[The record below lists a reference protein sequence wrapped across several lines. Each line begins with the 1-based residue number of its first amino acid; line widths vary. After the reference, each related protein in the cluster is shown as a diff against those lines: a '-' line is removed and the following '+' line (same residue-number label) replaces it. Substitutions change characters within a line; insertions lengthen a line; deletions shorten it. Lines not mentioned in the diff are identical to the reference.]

1 MEILFEILFSNFIIC
16 LVLLSIR
23 EEFGVLN
30 FIESDTNF
38 KITKNVYAGGNCCRQ
53 HFSKQKVTEEF

>member
-1 MEILFEILFSNFIIC
+1 LKYHLKYYSVISIIC
-16 LVLLSIR
+16 LVLLSAR

-30 FIESDTNF
+30 FSESDTNF
-38 KITKNVYAGGNCCRQ
+38 KITKNVNASGNCSRQ